1 MPEQLIT
8 HKIRLGLSECAERRG
23 ETLADDFYVT
33 VSIGDEGPEGPQR
46 ICTLRELL
54 MEEAK
59 LSGCLENELRLP
71 PQIARFRGVAKHADD
86 AALHVHREYQTWG
99 GENESRPD
107 PRKFVGRD
115 KVIWD
120 AMLSAGRQALLEHG
134 LTVSEETLADAYYA
148 MIKRGDK
155 EIMKHAD

>member
-8 HKIRLGLSECAERRG
+8 HKIRLGLSECAEKRG

-71 PQIARFRGVAKHADD
+71 PQRSTARTHFHTCSFGRSVILQPRASTRLTSFVRGRAPA
-86 AALHVHREYQTWG
+86 R
-99 GENESRPD
+99 
-107 PRKFVGRD
+107 
-115 KVIWD
+115 
-120 AMLSAGRQALLEHG
+120 LSIG
-134 LTVSEETLADAYYA
+134 S
-148 MIKRGDK
+148 
-155 EIMKHAD
+155 